1 MIRLNILINGMLFC
15 YSGVCSGVVCHINGG
30 AVTSIACADVQ
41 SAEDCRD
48 LLLQHG
54 TYPTAVVSDLAGHR

>member
-41 SAEDCRD
+41 SAEDC
-48 LLLQHG
+48 
-54 TYPTAVVSDLAGHR
+54 